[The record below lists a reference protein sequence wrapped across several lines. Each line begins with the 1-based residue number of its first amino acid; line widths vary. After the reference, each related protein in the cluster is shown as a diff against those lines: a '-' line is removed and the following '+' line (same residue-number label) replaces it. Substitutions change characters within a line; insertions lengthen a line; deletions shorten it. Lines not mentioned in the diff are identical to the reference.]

1 VITDQMDTDMGT
13 ITTIDNRCVQCFLKT
28 YRRLFKKFDVKNAE
42 QELFLS
48 AFQRIINENQ
58 NASHPEIQRELNRIF
73 YKIMKVRDPFVEE
86 KALSNRIAL
95 KFYDQWK
102 PKVLS
107 ADKPFDL
114 ALRLSI
120 AGNIMDYGANN
131 CFDVHKTIENVL
143 HASFAIDHSELL
155 KNKIQKAKRI
165 MYLGDNA
172 GEIVFDKLFIETIK
186 HPEVFYAVKN
196 APVLNDATMADAN
209 EIGINSVAKV
219 ISNGYDA
226 PSTILT
232 KCSNDFLE
240 LYHSADLIISKG
252 QGNFEGLMNENDNR
266 IFFLLM
272 VKCDMIADILN
283 VEKGSFIVFNPT
295 NIN

>member
-1 VITDQMDTDMGT
+1 MITDQMDTDMGT

-28 YRRLFKKFDVKNAE
+28 YQRLFKKFDVKNAE
-42 QELFLS
+42 QGLFLS

-58 NASHPEIQRELNRIF
+58 NASHPEIQRELNRAF
-73 YKIMKVRDPFVEE
+73 YQIMKVRDPFAEE

-95 KFYDQWK
+95 KLYEQWK

-107 ADKPFDL
+107 ADIPFDL

-131 CFDVHKTIENVL
+131 SFDVHKTIENVL

-196 APVLNDATMADAN
+196 APVLNDATMVDAN